1 MSNEDRRLDISNIS
15 SINRLGISDGVE
27 GGQSITT
34 GLEYSFR
41 NKIGEE
47 KISLNLS
54 QVLRDKANPDLPKN
68 STLNNKY
75 SDIIGNIKF
84 DLFDNLNFEYDF
96 MVDNNI
102 DKLNYNS
109 IDANLTVN
117 NFITTFQYLE
127 EDGEVGNKSFISN
140 QTKYS
145 FDENNSLSFATRR
158 NRELNMTEFYN
169 LVYQYEND
177 CLRAAI
183 EYNKNFYSDSDIKPE
198 EEILFTLTI
207 IPFSKFASPNVN
219 K

>member
-1 MSNEDRRLDISNIS
+1 M
-15 SINRLGISDGVE
+15 
-27 GGQSITT
+27 
-34 GLEYSFR
+34 
-41 NKIGEE
+41 
-47 KISLNLS
+47 
-54 QVLRDKANPDLPKN
+54 
-68 STLNNKY
+68 
-75 SDIIGNIKF
+75 
-84 DLFDNLNFEYDF
+84 
-96 MVDNNI
+96 
-102 DKLNYNS
+102 
-109 IDANLTVN
+109 
-117 NFITTFQYLE
+117 
-127 EDGEVGNKSFISN
+127 GNKSFISN

>member
-1 MSNEDRRLDISNIS
+1 ML
-15 SINRLGISDGVE
+15 
-27 GGQSITT
+27 
-34 GLEYSFR
+34 
-41 NKIGEE
+41 
-47 KISLNLS
+47 
-54 QVLRDKANPDLPKN
+54 
-68 STLNNKY
+68 
-75 SDIIGNIKF
+75 
-84 DLFDNLNFEYDF
+84 
-96 MVDNNI
+96 DNNL

-109 IDANLTVN
+109 IDTSLTVN

-127 EDGEVGNKSFISN
+127 EDGEVGNKSFISH
-140 QTKYS
+140 QTKFS
-145 FDENNSLSFATRR
+145 FDENTSLSFATRR